1 MVCCMRR
8 AVGGKCQARFAGR
21 PWFNHQYFDRK
32 FPAVVY
38 SSGDTVGKVIRKG
51 ASSMKKNILF
61 IATGG
66 TISAEMDSKIQGYIS
81 KKSGE
86 DLISG
91 LDLEDY
97 RVETVD
103 FRKINSPYMTPFDM
117 LELGT
122 LLRDTLRRKEI
133 TGAVVTHGTAT
144 LEETAFLLDL
154 LLDPSKPVVLTGA
167 QRPASAEWADGPS
180 NLSTAFRVACDPS
193 AADQGVL
200 VAFADKIYTGRDA
213 TKIHSTAL
221 EAFAGGEI
229 GFVYPDRVVIKGTRR
244 ERFCLRWPAD
254 ALPAVDIIPF
264 YSGADGKYFRAALAA
279 DVAGLVVEGLGMGN
293 VNNAYYEGI
302 REAREAGLTVV
313 LTTRCPY
320 GRVIP
325 FYGYPG
331 GGASLKKLG
340 VVFGGALSS
349 AKARIC
355 SMIALAAGYD
365 EGELQDIFDRL

>member
-1 MVCCMRR
+1 
-8 AVGGKCQARFAGR
+8 
-21 PWFNHQYFDRK
+21 
-32 FPAVVY
+32 
-38 SSGDTVGKVIRKG
+38 
-51 ASSMKKNILF
+51 MKKHILF

-66 TISAEMDSKIQGYIS
+66 TISTEMDNTIQGYVS
-81 KKSGE
+81 KKGGE
-86 DLISG
+86 ELLSG
-91 LDLEDY
+91 LDLEDHE
-97 RVETVD
+97 VETVD
-103 FRKINSPYMTPFDM
+103 FRKINSPYMTPCDM

-122 LLRDTLRRKEI
+122 LLRETLRRKEI

-154 LLDPSKPVVLTGA
+154 LLDTPKPVVLTGA
-167 QRPASAEWADGPS
+167 QRPASAAWPDGPS
-180 NLSTAFRVACDPS
+180 NLSAAFRVACDPS
-193 AADQGVL
+193 AVDQGVL
-200 VAFADKIYTGRDA
+200 VEFADKIYTGRGA

-221 EAFAGGEI
+221 EAFAGGEV
-229 GFVYPDRVVIKGTRR
+229 GFVYPDRVVIQGTRR
-244 ERFCLRWPAD
+244 ERLCLRWPGA

-279 DVAGLVVEGLGMGN
+279 GVAGLVVEGLGMGN

-302 REAREAGLTVV
+302 KEAREAGLTVV
-313 LTTRCPY
+313 LTTRCPS

-325 FYGYPG
+325 YYGYPG

-355 SMIALAAGYD
+355 AMSALGAGYG

>member
-1 MVCCMRR
+1 
-8 AVGGKCQARFAGR
+8 
-21 PWFNHQYFDRK
+21 
-32 FPAVVY
+32 
-38 SSGDTVGKVIRKG
+38 
-51 ASSMKKNILF
+51 MKKKIVL

-91 LDLEDY
+91 LDLKDHQ
-97 RVETVD
+97 VETID
-103 FRKINSPYMTPFDM
+103 FRKINSPYMTPSDM

-122 LLRDTLRRKEI
+122 LLKDTLQRKEI
-133 TGAVVTHGTAT
+133 KGAVVTHGTAT

-154 LLDPSKPVVLTGA
+154 LLDTPKPVVLTGA
-167 QRPASAEWADGPS
+167 QRPASAEWPDGPS
-180 NLSTAFRVACDPS
+180 NLSAAFRVACDPS

-200 VAFADKIYTGRDA
+200 VAFADKIYAGREA

-221 EAFAGGEI
+221 EAFAGGEV
-229 GFVYPDRVVIKGTRR
+229 GFVYPDRVIIKGTRR

-254 ALPAVDIIPF
+254 ELPAVDIIPF
-264 YSGADGKYFRAALAA
+264 YSGADGKYFRAAVAA
-279 DVAGLVVEGLGMGN
+279 GISGLVVEGLGMGN
-293 VNNAYYEGI
+293 VNKNYYEGI
-302 REAREAGLTVV
+302 KEARAAGLTVG
-313 LTTRCPY
+313 LTTRCAY

-325 FYGYPG
+325 YYGYPG

-340 VVFGGALSS
+340 VVFGGSLSS

-355 SMIALAAGYD
+355 LMIALAAGY
-365 EGELQDIFDRL
+365 EEAELQDIFDSL